1 LVAALSFFATDT
13 HHDYIEHDIERPQGV
28 RILTVFLYL
37 NDVEEGGGTNF
48 PLLDTVRF
56 IDQLLYVIFRFPVL
70 TCDLSALLLVF
81 VKTVKP
87 QRGRVLLWPSVL
99 NEDPNAKDFRT
110 DHQALPVIKG
120 TKYGANAWIHM
131 RDFKAAH
138 AINCI

>member
-1 LVAALSFFATDT
+1 
-13 HHDYIEHDIERPQGV
+13 
-28 RILTVFLYL
+28 
-37 NDVEEGGGTNF
+37 
-48 PLLDTVRF
+48 
-56 IDQLLYVIFRFPVL
+56 
-70 TCDLSALLLVF
+70 
-81 VKTVKP
+81 
-87 QRGRVLLWPSVL
+87 VL